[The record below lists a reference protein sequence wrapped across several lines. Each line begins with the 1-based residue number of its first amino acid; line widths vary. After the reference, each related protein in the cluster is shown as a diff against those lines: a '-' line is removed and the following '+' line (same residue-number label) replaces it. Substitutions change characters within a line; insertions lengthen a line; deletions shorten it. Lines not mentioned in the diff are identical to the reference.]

1 LARKL
6 DFGETRLLGFVARA
20 ARFLAARRQ
29 FLKQP
34 RVLDREHGLVGKGLQ

>member
-6 DFGETRLLGFVARA
+6 DLVRLASSASSSRA

-34 RVLDREHGLVGKGLQ
+34 RVFDGEHGLVGKGLQ